1 MIFKFQLKIYE
12 KCISAYTL
20 ISIFLGYRLLW
31 YIPFICVKNS
41 LLYIFFIFQYAL
53 EHYIKL
59 LTFNDF
65 TAVVF
70 GEIIID
76 IFNLTIKFDYID
88 LLIYIVTYTIE
99 ILGVLVFIEAIE
111 LNFCNLDVNLKKN
124 IILRAGNE
132 IDSLYNYQ
140 NESENESEEPE
151 ENLLEDLNDNQ
162 SNNVYK

>member
-1 MIFKFQLKIYE
+1 M
-12 KCISAYTL
+12 
-20 ISIFLGYRLLW
+20 
-31 YIPFICVKNS
+31 
-41 LLYIFFIFQYAL
+41 
-53 EHYIKL
+53 
-59 LTFNDF
+59 TFNDF

-76 IFNLTIKFDYID
+76 IFNLIIKFDYID
-88 LLIYIVTYTIE
+88 LLIYIVTYAIE

-140 NESENESEEPE
+140 NKSENESEEPE

-162 SNNVYK
+162 SNNVYT

>member
-1 MIFKFQLKIYE
+1 M
-12 KCISAYTL
+12 
-20 ISIFLGYRLLW
+20 
-31 YIPFICVKNS
+31 
-41 LLYIFFIFQYAL
+41 
-53 EHYIKL
+53 
-59 LTFNDF
+59 TFNDF

-162 SNNVYK
+162 SNNVYT

>member
-1 MIFKFQLKIYE
+1 M
-12 KCISAYTL
+12 
-20 ISIFLGYRLLW
+20 
-31 YIPFICVKNS
+31 
-41 LLYIFFIFQYAL
+41 
-53 EHYIKL
+53 
-59 LTFNDF
+59 TFNDF

-99 ILGVLVFIEAIE
+99 ILGVLVFVEAIE

-162 SNNVYK
+162 SNNVYT

>member
-1 MIFKFQLKIYE
+1 M
-12 KCISAYTL
+12 
-20 ISIFLGYRLLW
+20 
-31 YIPFICVKNS
+31 
-41 LLYIFFIFQYAL
+41 
-53 EHYIKL
+53 
-59 LTFNDF
+59 TFNDF

-76 IFNLTIKFDYID
+76 IFNLIIKFDYID

>member
-1 MIFKFQLKIYE
+1 M
-12 KCISAYTL
+12 
-20 ISIFLGYRLLW
+20 
-31 YIPFICVKNS
+31 
-41 LLYIFFIFQYAL
+41 
-53 EHYIKL
+53 
-59 LTFNDF
+59 TFNDF

-76 IFNLTIKFDYID
+76 IFNLIIKFDYID

-162 SNNVYK
+162 SNNVYT